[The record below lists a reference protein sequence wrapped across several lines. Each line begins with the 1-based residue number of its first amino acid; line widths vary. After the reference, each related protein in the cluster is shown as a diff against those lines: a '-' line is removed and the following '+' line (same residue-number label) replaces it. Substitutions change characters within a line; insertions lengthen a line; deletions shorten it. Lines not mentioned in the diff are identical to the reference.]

1 LDAPSVGLAWPVIAW
16 FAAGA
21 LVLAGA
27 VAVDARERGQP
38 APLWFVVA
46 LLFPAFGA
54 LAYLVLRPPPLTE
67 AVPVERRGGDAP
79 AGVVVAP
86 RAEAAADYG
95 RPSPSPQE
103 SASPAAARPAAQP
116 AGGTVEWRRG
126 VGVLSGPPTGESL
139 GISPPSHAPVRRRS
153 PVPPWLLGAGLGVV
167 LLVIA
172 GAFGLTRVGLPGAA
186 VQATSTPV
194 ATPVP
199 AAAPSPATEAAAEPA
214 AESSSE
220 PTYYTVEP
228 GDSLGSIARDYDT
241 TIDAL
246 MQANGIEDADTL
258 IVGQRLIVPR

>member
-1 LDAPSVGLAWPVIAW
+1 SRGDRLDAPSVGLAWPVIAW

-67 AVPVERRGGDAP
+67 AVPVERRGGAAP
-79 AGVVVAP
+79 PGVVVAP

-103 SASPAAARPAAQP
+103 SARPAPAQP

-139 GISPPSHAPVRRRS
+139 GISPPSHAPVRRR
-153 PVPPWLLGAGLGVV
+153 
-167 LLVIA
+167 
-172 GAFGLTRVGLPGAA
+172 
-186 VQATSTPV
+186 
-194 ATPVP
+194 
-199 AAAPSPATEAAAEPA
+199 
-214 AESSSE
+214 
-220 PTYYTVEP
+220 
-228 GDSLGSIARDYDT
+228 
-241 TIDAL
+241 
-246 MQANGIEDADTL
+246 
-258 IVGQRLIVPR
+258 